1 MDSKR
6 KVRKL
11 SINTKERKKIMGI
24 EKLGIVAKQIM
35 HNNVGNKIGKKGNQ
49 LLKEY
54 TQLVGSKSSNPKE
67 YAELL
72 QHGLK
77 EGRMANFNVIT
88 GERIQY
94 PKSFLKKWNERQELL
109 KEYAQLV
116 GSKSS
121 NPKEY
126 AELLQHGL
134 NEGRMAKYNVIT
146 GEKIQY
152 PKTFVEKFQ
161 SYQA

>member
-1 MDSKR
+1 
-6 KVRKL
+6 
-11 SINTKERKKIMGI
+11 MGI

-35 HNNVGNKIGKKGNQ
+35 HNNVGNKIGKKGNL

-54 TQLVGSKSSNPKE
+54 TQLVGSKSSNLKE

-88 GERIQY
+88 GE
-94 PKSFLKKWNERQELL
+94 
-109 KEYAQLV
+109 
-116 GSKSS
+116 
-121 NPKEY
+121 
-126 AELLQHGL
+126 
-134 NEGRMAKYNVIT
+134 
-146 GEKIQY
+146 KIQY

>member
-1 MDSKR
+1 
-6 KVRKL
+6 
-11 SINTKERKKIMGI
+11 MGI
-24 EKLGIVAKQIM
+24 EKLGNVAKQIM
-35 HNNVGNKIGKKGNQ
+35 HTNVGNKIGKNGNQ
-49 LLKEY
+49 LLKEF
-54 TQLVGSKSSNPKE
+54 TQLVGSKSNNPKE
-67 YAELL
+67 YTKLL
-72 QHGLK
+72 QSCLK
-77 EGRMANFNVIT
+77 EGRMASFNVYT

-109 KEYAQLV
+109 KEYTQLV

-121 NPKEY
+121 NPKDY

-152 PKTFVEKFQ
+152 PKSFVEKFQ